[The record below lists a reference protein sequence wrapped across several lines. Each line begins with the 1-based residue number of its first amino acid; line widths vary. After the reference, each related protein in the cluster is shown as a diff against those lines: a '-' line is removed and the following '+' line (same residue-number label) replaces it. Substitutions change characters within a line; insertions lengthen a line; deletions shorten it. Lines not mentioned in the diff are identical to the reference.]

1 MLVCIKEISAAH
13 KNGFAVLVLI
23 KCTNIGKLRD
33 MKKMLSVVIQKGNSM
48 MRISRQVFPSNEVD
62 LPNPEAV

>member
-1 MLVCIKEISAAH
+1 
-13 KNGFAVLVLI
+13 
-23 KCTNIGKLRD
+23 